1 LPPLSSAAYVQVD
14 WDNFVLPDELDIKLN
29 RNFTANRLKYETP
42 LDMMGAREILP
53 SDADDDEAEVY

>member
-1 LPPLSSAAYVQVD
+1 VQVD